1 MKKKF
6 SLTLIS
12 ILSVVVLV
20 GVGFAAWIITTPK
33 VEEKQTGTITASGVT
48 DARYILK
55 AEITNESIVFGK
67 PSGYDY
73 NSAGSSDWFKPGR
86 DVGDENLT
94 ATLTLTL
101 TDPNGNAWDDETV
114 FKSYL
119 PDMFT
124 FTMDVK
130 KAAGEGS
137 SVDAKDDF
145 NQAVSQKYVENPTI
159 SYTASG
165 EATATTKN
173 VTFGTPIDIAKS
185 AFTKG
190 ADNKYTLT
198 ITIAFA
204 WGTAFTDATHTNP
217 YDYFNNLPYD
227 DVNAKKALELNDMQ
241 GKINGI
247 SYEVKIAPKANAQQ
261 TV

>member
-1 MKKKF
+1 MKKKL

-20 GVGFAAWIITTPK
+20 GVGFAAWIITTPNVK
-33 VEEKQTGTITASGVT
+33 EQQTGTITASGVT
-48 DARYILK
+48 DARYKLT
-55 AEITNESIVFGK
+55 AAITNESIVFGK
-67 PSGYDY
+67 PSDYDDN
-73 NSAGSSDWFKPGR
+73 NSNNSDWFKPGS
-86 DVGDENLT
+86 DVGAENLT

-101 TDPNGNAWDDETV
+101 TKPDDTALEKEV
-114 FKSYL
+114 FDKYL
-119 PDMFT
+119 PDTFT

-165 EATATTKN
+165 EATATTAD
-173 VTFGTPIDIAKS
+173 VTLGTPIDIAKS

-198 ITIAFA
+198 ITITFA
-204 WGTAFTDATHTNP
+204 WGTAFTDATHINP
-217 YDYFNNLPYD
+217 YDYFKNLGYSD
-227 DVNAKKALELNDMQ
+227 DNAKKALELNAMQ

-247 SYEVKIAPKANAQQ
+247 SYEVTIASKANA
-261 TV
+261 

>member
-20 GVGFAAWIITTPK
+20 GVGFAAWIITTPN

-48 DARYILK
+48 DARYKLT
-55 AEITNESIVFGK
+55 ATITKESIVFGK
-67 PSGYDY
+67 PSSYSD
-73 NSAGSSDWFKPGR
+73 NNSDWFKPGR

-101 TDPNGNAWDDETV
+101 TDPDGNAWDDETV
-114 FKSYL
+114 FNNHL
-119 PDMFT
+119 PNTFT
-124 FTMDVK
+124 FTMNAT

-165 EATATTKN
+165 EATATTAD
-173 VTFGTPIDIAKS
+173 VTLGTPIDIAKS

-198 ITIAFA
+198 ITITFA
-204 WGTAFTDATHTNP
+204 WGTAFTDATHINP
-217 YDYFNNLPYD
+217 YDYFKNLGYSD
-227 DVNAKKALELNDMQ
+227 DNAKKALELNAMQ

-247 SYEVKIAPKANAQQ
+247 SYEVTIASKANA
-261 TV
+261 

>member
-20 GVGFAAWIITTPK
+20 GVGFAAWIITTPN
-33 VEEKQTGTITASGVT
+33 VEKKQTGTITASGVT
-48 DARYILK
+48 DARYELT
-55 AEITNESIVFGK
+55 ATITNGSIVFGK
-67 PSGYDY
+67 PSGYDDS
-73 NSAGSSDWFKPGR
+73 NSNNSDWFKPGS
-86 DVGDENLT
+86 DVGKEDLT

-101 TDPNGNAWDDETV
+101 TDPKGNALDETV
-114 FKSYL
+114 FNNYL
-119 PDMFT
+119 PNTFT
-124 FTMDVK
+124 FTMNAT

-165 EATATTKN
+165 EATATTED
-173 VTFGTPIDIAKS
+173 VTLGTPIDIAKS

-198 ITIAFA
+198 ITITFA
-204 WGTAFTDATHTNP
+204 WGTAFTDATHINP
-217 YDYFNNLPYD
+217 YDYFKNLGYSD
-227 DVNAKKALELNDMQ
+227 DNAKKALELNAMQ

-247 SYEVKIAPKANAQQ
+247 SYEVTIASKANA
-261 TV
+261 

>member
-20 GVGFAAWIITTPK
+20 GVGFAAWIITTPN
-33 VEEKQTGTITASGVT
+33 VEKMQTGTITASGVT
-48 DARYILK
+48 DARYNLTATI
-55 AEITNESIVFGK
+55 ADGNIVFGK
-67 PSGYDY
+67 PSTMDV
-73 NSAGSSDWFKPGR
+73 NNAWFKPGS
-86 DVGDENLT
+86 DVGDEKLT

-101 TDPNGNAWDDETV
+101 TDPDGNAWDDETV
-114 FKSYL
+114 FNNHL
-119 PDMFT
+119 PDTFT
-124 FTMDVK
+124 FTMNAT
-130 KAAGEGS
+130 KAAVEGS
-137 SVDAKDDF
+137 SGDANGDF

-159 SYTASG
+159 SYGTVSATPVTLGTA
-165 EATATTKN
+165 
-173 VTFGTPIDIAKS
+173 IDIKKS

-198 ITIAFA
+198 ITITFA
-204 WGTAFTDATHTNP
+204 WGTAFTDATHANP

-227 DVNAKKALELNDMQ
+227 DVNAKKALELNAMQ

-247 SYEVKIAPKANAQQ
+247 SYEVTIASKANAQQ

>member
-20 GVGFAAWIITTPK
+20 GVGFAAWIITTPN

-48 DARYILK
+48 DARYKLT
-55 AEITNESIVFGK
+55 AAITNGSIVFGK
-67 PSGYDY
+67 PSG
-73 NSAGSSDWFKPGR
+73 NSDNNSGWFKPGK

-101 TDPNGNAWDDETV
+101 TKPDDTALEKEV
-114 FKSYL
+114 FDKYL
-119 PDMFT
+119 PDTFT
-124 FTMDVK
+124 FTMNATK
-130 KAAGEGS
+130 PGSGEETTVG
-137 SVDAKDDF
+137 ANDDF
-145 NQAVSQKYVENPTI
+145 NHAVSKNHVKNPTI
-159 SYTASG
+159 SYGAVSDTVTLGTAI
-165 EATATTKN
+165 N
-173 VTFGTPIDIAKS
+173 IAKD

-198 ITIAFA
+198 ITITFA
-204 WGTAFTDATHTNP
+204 WGTAFTDGTHANP
-217 YDYFNNLPYD
+217 YDYFNSLGYSD
-227 DVNAKKALELNDMQ
+227 TNAGKALELNDMQ

-247 SYEVKIAPKANAQQ
+247 SYEVTIASKTNAQQ

>member
-20 GVGFAAWIITTPK
+20 GVGFAAWIITTPNVDAQK
-33 VEEKQTGTITASGVT
+33 TGTITASGVT
-48 DARYILK
+48 DARYKLT
-55 AEITNESIVFGK
+55 AAITNESIVFGM
-67 PSGYDY
+67 PSTM
-73 NSAGSSDWFKPGR
+73 NVNNAWFKP
-86 DVGDENLT
+86 DENVGAENLT

-119 PDMFT
+119 PDTFT
-124 FTMDVK
+124 FTMNATK
-130 KAAGEGS
+130 PGSGEETTVG
-137 SVDAKDDF
+137 ANDDF
-145 NQAVSQKYVENPTI
+145 NHAVSKNHVKNPTI
-159 SYTASG
+159 SYGAVSDTVTLGTAI
-165 EATATTKN
+165 N
-173 VTFGTPIDIAKS
+173 IAKD

-198 ITIAFA
+198 ITITFA

-247 SYEVKIAPKANAQQ
+247 SYEVTIASKANAQQ

>member
-20 GVGFAAWIITTPK
+20 GVGFAAWIITTPNVK
-33 VEEKQTGTITASGVT
+33 EKQTGTITASGVT
-48 DARYILK
+48 DARYKLT
-55 AEITNESIVFGK
+55 AAITNESIVFGK
-67 PSGYDY
+67 PSGYKG
-73 NSAGSSDWFKPGR
+73 NNSDWFKPGS
-86 DVGDENLT
+86 DVGDEKLI

-101 TDPNGNAWDDETV
+101 TDPDGNAWDDETV

-119 PDMFT
+119 PDTFT
-124 FTMDVK
+124 FTMNATK
-130 KAAGEGS
+130 PGSGEKTTVG
-137 SVDAKDDF
+137 ANDDF
-145 NQAVSQKYVENPTI
+145 NHAVSKNHVKNPTI
-159 SYTASG
+159 SYGAVSDTVTLGTAI
-165 EATATTKN
+165 N
-173 VTFGTPIDIAKS
+173 IAKD

-198 ITIAFA
+198 ITITFA

-247 SYEVKIAPKANAQQ
+247 SYVVTIASMANA
-261 TV
+261 

>member
-6 SLTLIS
+6 SLTLVS

-20 GVGFAAWIITTPK
+20 GVGFAAWIITTPNVDAQK
-33 VEEKQTGTITASGVT
+33 TGTITASGVT
-48 DARYILK
+48 DARYKLT
-55 AEITNESIVFGK
+55 AAITNESIVFGK
-67 PSGYDY
+67 PSGYKG
-73 NSAGSSDWFKPGR
+73 NNSDWFKPGR

-101 TDPNGNAWDDETV
+101 TKPDDTALEEEV
-114 FKSYL
+114 FNNYL
-119 PDMFT
+119 PNMFT

-165 EATATTKN
+165 EATATTAD
-173 VTFGTPIDIAKS
+173 VTLGTPIEIEKS
-185 AFTKG
+185 AFEKG

-204 WGTAFTDATHTNP
+204 WGTAFTDATHINP
-217 YDYFNNLPYD
+217 YDYFKNLGYSD
-227 DVNAKKALELNDMQ
+227 DNAKKALELNAMQ
-241 GKINGI
+241 EKINGI
-247 SYEVKIAPKANAQQ
+247 SYEVTIASKANAQQ

>member
-20 GVGFAAWIITTPK
+20 GVGFAAWIITTPN
-33 VEEKQTGTITASGVT
+33 VEKKQTGTITASGVT
-48 DARYILK
+48 DARYELT
-55 AEITNESIVFGK
+55 ATITNGSIVFGR
-67 PSGYDY
+67 PSDY
-73 NSAGSSDWFKPGR
+73 SDNNSDWFKPGS

-101 TDPNGNAWDDETV
+101 TDPKGNALDETV
-114 FKSYL
+114 FNKYL
-119 PDMFT
+119 PDTFT
-124 FTMDVK
+124 FTMNATK
-130 KAAGEGS
+130 PGSGEETTVG
-137 SVDAKDDF
+137 ANDDF
-145 NQAVSQKYVENPTI
+145 NHAVSKNHVKNPTI
-159 SYTASG
+159 SYGAVSDTVTLGTAI
-165 EATATTKN
+165 N
-173 VTFGTPIDIAKS
+173 IAKD

-198 ITIAFA
+198 ITITFA
-204 WGTAFTDATHTNP
+204 WGTAFTDGTHANP
-217 YDYFNNLPYD
+217 YDYFNSLGYSD
-227 DVNAKKALELNDMQ
+227 TNAGKALELNDMQ

-247 SYEVKIAPKANAQQ
+247 SYEVTIASKANAQQ

>member
-20 GVGFAAWIITTPK
+20 GVGFAAWIITTPN
-33 VEEKQTGTITASGVT
+33 VEKKQTGTITASGVT
-48 DARYILK
+48 DARYELT
-55 AEITNESIVFGK
+55 AAITKESIVFGK
-67 PSGYDY
+67 PSGYSD
-73 NSAGSSDWFKPGR
+73 NNSDWFKPGK

-101 TDPNGNAWDDETV
+101 TKPDGITGLDNDV
-114 FKSYL
+114 FNNYL
-119 PDMFT
+119 PDTFT
-124 FTMDVK
+124 FTMNAK

-159 SYTASG
+159 SYGAVSDTVTLGTAI
-165 EATATTKN
+165 EIK
-173 VTFGTPIDIAKS
+173 KS

-198 ITIAFA
+198 ITITFA
-204 WGTAFTDATHTNP
+204 WGTAFTDATHINP
-217 YDYFNNLPYD
+217 YDYFKNLGYSAD
-227 DVNAKKALELNDMQ
+227 NAKKALELNAMQ
-241 GKINGI
+241 EKINGI
-247 SYEVKIAPKANAQQ
+247 SYEVMIASKANA
-261 TV
+261 

>member
-20 GVGFAAWIITTPK
+20 GVGFAAWIITTPN
-33 VEEKQTGTITASGVT
+33 VEKKQTGTITASGVT
-48 DARYILK
+48 DARYELT
-55 AEITNESIVFGK
+55 ATITNGSIVFGR
-67 PSGYDY
+67 PRDY
-73 NSAGSSDWFKPGR
+73 SDNNSDWFKPGS

-101 TDPNGNAWDDETV
+101 TDPDGNAWNDETV
-114 FKSYL
+114 FNTYL
-119 PDMFT
+119 PDKFT
-124 FTMDVK
+124 FTMNAT

-137 SVDAKDDF
+137 SVDANGDF

-159 SYTASG
+159 SYGTVSATSVTL
-165 EATATTKN
+165 ATAIEIK
-173 VTFGTPIDIAKS
+173 KS

-198 ITIAFA
+198 ITITFA
-204 WGTAFTDATHTNP
+204 WGTAFTDGTHANP
-217 YDYFNNLPYD
+217 YDYFKNLGYS
-227 DVNAKKALELNDMQ
+227 DVNAKKALELNAMQ
-241 GKINGI
+241 EKINGI
-247 SYEVKIAPKANAQQ
+247 SYEVKIASMANA
-261 TV
+261 

>member
-20 GVGFAAWIITTPK
+20 GVGFAAWIITTPNVNEQK
-33 VEEKQTGTITASGVT
+33 TGTITASGVT
-48 DARYILK
+48 DARYKLT
-55 AEITNESIVFGK
+55 AAITNESIVFGK
-67 PSGYDY
+67 PSGYKD
-73 NSAGSSDWFKPGR
+73 NNSDWFKPGS
-86 DVGDENLT
+86 DVGKENLT
-94 ATLTLTL
+94 ATLALTL
-101 TDPNGNAWDDETV
+101 TDPDGNAWDDETV
-114 FKSYL
+114 FDNYL
-119 PDMFT
+119 PDTFT
-124 FTMDVK
+124 FTMNATK
-130 KAAGEGS
+130 PGSGEETTVG
-137 SVDAKDDF
+137 ANDDF
-145 NQAVSQKYVENPTI
+145 NHAVSKNHVKNPTI
-159 SYTASG
+159 SYGTVS
-165 EATATTKN
+165 ATP
-173 VTFGTPIDIAKS
+173 VTLGTDIEIKKS

-198 ITIAFA
+198 ITITFA
-204 WGTAFTDATHTNP
+204 WGTAFTDGTHANP

-247 SYEVKIAPKANAQQ
+247 SYEVTIASKANAQQ

>member
-20 GVGFAAWIITTPK
+20 GVGFAAWIITTPN

-48 DARYILK
+48 DARYKLT
-55 AEITNESIVFGK
+55 AAITNESIVFGK

-101 TDPNGNAWDDETV
+101 TKPDDTALDEEV
-114 FKSYL
+114 FNNNL
-119 PDMFT
+119 PDTFT
-124 FTMDVK
+124 FTMNAK

-165 EATATTKN
+165 EATATTAD
-173 VTFGTPIDIAKS
+173 VTLGTPIDIAKS

-198 ITIAFA
+198 ITITFA
-204 WGTAFTDATHTNP
+204 WGTAFTDATHINP
-217 YDYFNNLPYD
+217 YDYFKNLGYSD
-227 DVNAKKALELNDMQ
+227 DNAKKALELNAMQ

-247 SYEVKIAPKANAQQ
+247 SYEVKIASKANA
-261 TV
+261 